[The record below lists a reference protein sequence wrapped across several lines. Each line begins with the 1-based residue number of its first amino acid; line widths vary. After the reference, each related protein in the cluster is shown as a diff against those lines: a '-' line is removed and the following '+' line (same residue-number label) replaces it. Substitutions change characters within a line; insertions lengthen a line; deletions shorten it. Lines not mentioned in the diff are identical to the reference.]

1 MSTIFISYRR
11 EETAGEARA
20 LFNELVDKLGEQSV
34 FMDVD
39 NIALG
44 RDFRWVLEE
53 RLASCDLVLVLIG
66 RNWADAKNESGQLR
80 LQDSGDFVRLEIST
94 ALKRNIPVTP
104 ILVQGARIPAA
115 ERLPDDLKDLAYRNG
130 FELSHNR
137 WESDVRELIRR
148 LALDTTRPTIVEPG
162 KQAPA
167 TRRWWRVLL
176 GGCLL
181 VIAIAGGGLLY
192 LREGLP
198 HLMGIPQVPS
208 ASHVQ
213 SRPDSQITPAH
224 TRGTL
229 PTEEAG
235 DIAIIELLQ
244 IPLR

>member
-1 MSTIFISYRR
+1 MSTSFISYRR

-20 LFNELVDKLGEQSV
+20 LFNELVERLGEQSV

-44 RDFRWVLEE
+44 RDFRRVLEE
-53 RLASCDLVLVLIG
+53 RLASCGLVLVLIG

-80 LQDSGDFVRLEIST
+80 LQDTNDFVRLEISE

-104 ILVQGARIPAA
+104 ILVQGARMPAA

-148 LALDTTRPTIVEPG
+148 LGFDTTGSTMVEPG
-162 KQAPA
+162 KQAPV
-167 TRRWWRVLL
+167 TRRWWLVLL

-192 LREGLP
+192 LRDGLP
-198 HLMGIPQVPS
+198 HRIGIPQVPPVS
-208 ASHVQ
+208 D
-213 SRPDSQITPAH
+213 P
-224 TRGTL
+224 